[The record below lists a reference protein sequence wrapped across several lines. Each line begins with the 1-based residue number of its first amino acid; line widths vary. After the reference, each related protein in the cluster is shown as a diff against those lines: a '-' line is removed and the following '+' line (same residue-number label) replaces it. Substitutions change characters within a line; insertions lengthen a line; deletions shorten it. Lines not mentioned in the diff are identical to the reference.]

1 MANLDIIKLGVAI
14 DGNRLQIIET
24 SLENDQRVVSNLAEI
39 PLEIPFDFYIIG
51 NKELLGKISDVFNEI
66 SEKWNF
72 KATRVGFALSGR
84 MALLKTI
91 TVDPDLT
98 ETEVKQHL
106 DWEAEQFIVSPRAEY
121 HIAFER
127 IPAADGKKNR
137 IAFVSVRNRIIAS
150 LKEIF
155 ARTRFKLSSV
165 DIDLFAAIRAINAN
179 MDGLA
184 EPYAFVEI
192 GEKGICSCIVRSK
205 QYYGSSDIPFPT
217 KGPGD
222 TQVGEATDS
231 ELAGVISEELNRI
244 LNREKSGLSLADLR
258 SIYLFGQKFRDE
270 ILSELSNR
278 INTRVL
284 PADPFHRVK
293 ISATPDI
300 YDATR
305 VRPDRFLI
313 SLGMAI

>member
-1 MANLDIIKLGVAI
+1 
-14 DGNRLQIIET
+14 
-24 SLENDQRVVSNLAEI
+24 
-39 PLEIPFDFYIIG
+39 
-51 NKELLGKISDVFNEI
+51 
-66 SEKWNF
+66 
-72 KATRVGFALSGR
+72 
-84 MALLKTI
+84 
-91 TVDPDLT
+91 
-98 ETEVKQHL
+98 
-106 DWEAEQFIVSPRAEY
+106 
-121 HIAFER
+121 
-127 IPAADGKKNR
+127 
-137 IAFVSVRNRIIAS
+137 
-150 LKEIF
+150 
-155 ARTRFKLSSV
+155 
-165 DIDLFAAIRAINAN
+165 